1 MTQEPHVGWD
11 LERNGVA
18 HAGEPDT
25 RLAESPRDDRA
36 PARGR
41 RARESTGVAPGVGHR
56 RRPMTRPSPLPQ
68 LITVDDAADFLR
80 TSRCAIYAMLERGQ
94 LPPPVRIGRRVLLV
108 QDELL
113 DWLHQKRAP
122 SLQE

>member
-1 MTQEPHVGWD
+1 
-11 LERNGVA
+11 
-18 HAGEPDT
+18 
-25 RLAESPRDDRA
+25 
-36 PARGR
+36 
-41 RARESTGVAPGVGHR
+41 
-56 RRPMTRPSPLPQ
+56 MTRPSPLPQ